1 MDVER
6 PEMRERIAE
15 EVHLLFTKYVPAY
28 TYSQRDMDMCIDKLV
43 ALIPA
48 PVEEAM
54 EAELAWR
61 SMEAE
66 FDYNKPNTDYTP
78 SPPVEVP
85 QDRVEAVKKI
95 LRTARLWE
103 YLWDYNL
110 ERLTKLICQL
120 FNQDKIDSSARRVEA
135 VKKIT
140 HPFCFDKN
148 IGFAK
153 NGCPHPNNHFCQG
166 CEDEAKQ
173 ICQLFI
179 KDLPLLSPDEITSH
193 FDEAVRDGIF
203 HNLDFGIAISKAQ
216 RDKDAGILVKA
227 QELPLLSDE
236 EMEQHRF
243 FGLHS
248 TPIPMLHV
256 EAIAKAQR
264 DKDAGIKE

>member
-85 QDRVEAVKKI
+85 Q
-95 LRTARLWE
+95 
-103 YLWDYNL
+103 
-110 ERLTKLICQL
+110 
-120 FNQDKIDSSARRVEA
+120 FEA

-256 EAIAKAQR
+256 EAISKAQR